1 MIPMQASPDLLEQ
14 LTTRL
19 AALEQRVAT
28 LEHRPP
34 SPTALPAP
42 APTQAAHSE
51 PAVAESPATGGIFS
65 QIGIALLGIAGAYVL
80 RAAAAAAFLPRGLV
94 AAIAVL
100 YSLAW
105 LAAGARIVPRRA
117 SAGILFAATSI
128 LILAPMLWEM
138 FLGFHAISGLVSALI
153 LALYAATATAL
164 AFRRAQAP
172 VFATAYL
179 GASISAIALSI
190 ATHEAADFAALLVA
204 MAVVCEI
211 LRLRGRSPSIRAL
224 VLLAAD
230 FAAWM
235 VLFLYRSPAAL
246 TGYPPLPVAAAIA
259 IGCAVQPISAAS
271 IAVWAIRER
280 RTLAAFDILQAAI
293 AFLLAAAALIWM
305 LPASGPLVLGLL
317 SLALAAACYW
327 AAFGPL
333 RHIETRRNFRFFA
346 VCSIALFLTGAILP
360 MSPDSASAGLALTAV
375 AAALAA
381 NHLQSR
387 VIRLHAVLYL
397 VAAAALSGL
406 LTYAP
411 QCFIGSV
418 PPRPAWA
425 ILVVAASALAI
436 SIAGREQPAND
447 LEDQV
452 LDFIPLLLAA
462 LSIAALSARALL
474 GTASAAFALG
484 PHHIALLRT
493 IVLCTTALVLALAGA
508 RWRLPS
514 MLRVA
519 YVAIAL
525 VAVKLVFEDL
535 RHGRMEF
542 IAASIV
548 LVALTLMAVP
558 RLAQRLRRSSPSAA

>member
-1 MIPMQASPDLLEQ
+1 MQASPDLLE
-14 LTTRL
+14 LLLTRL

-28 LEHRPP
+28 LEDRPP
-34 SPTALPAP
+34 SPTALAP
-42 APTQAAHSE
+42 LAPSRAALSE
-51 PAVAESPATGGIFS
+51 PAAAESPATGGIFS
-65 QIGIALLGIAGAYVL
+65 VIGIALLGIAGAYVL
-80 RAAAAAAFLPRGLV
+80 RAVAASALLPRAVVAAF
-94 AAIAVL
+94 AVL

-117 SAGILFAATSI
+117 SAGILYAATSI

-138 FLGFHAISGLVSALI
+138 FLGFHAISGVVSALI

-164 AFRRAQAP
+164 AFRPAQAP

-190 ATHEAADFAALLVA
+190 ATHEPAAFAALLLA
-204 MAVVCEI
+204 MALVCEF
-211 LRLRGRSPSIRAL
+211 LRLRARSPSIRPL

-235 VLFLYRSPAAL
+235 LLFLYRSSLAPVGYPALPAAV
-246 TGYPPLPVAAAIA
+246 TVAV
-259 IGCAVQPISAAS
+259 GCALLPISAAG
-271 IAVWAIRER
+271 IAVWTIRER
-280 RTLAAFDILQAAI
+280 RTLAAFDIAQAAF
-293 AFLLAAAALIWM
+293 ASLLAAAALLWM

-333 RHIETRRNFRFFA
+333 RTVESRRNFRFFA
-346 VCSIALFLTGAILP
+346 VCSIALFLAGGIIPFTPAV
-360 MSPDSASAGLALTAV
+360 ASSGLALAAV
-375 AAALAA
+375 AATLAA
-381 NHLQSR
+381 NRLQSR
-387 VIRLHAVLYL
+387 VIRLHALLYL
-397 VAAAALSGL
+397 VVAAALSGL

-418 PPRPAWA
+418 PARPAWS
-425 ILVVAASALAI
+425 ILAVAASALAVC
-436 SIAGREQPAND
+436 IAARQHPGNE
-447 LEDQV
+447 LEDQILEIV
-452 LDFIPLLLAA
+452 PLLLAA
-462 LSIAALSARALL
+462 FSLAALSSRTLLWAASSAL
-474 GTASAAFALG
+474 ALG

-493 IVLCTTALVLALAGA
+493 IVFCATALVLALLGSH
-508 RWRLPS
+508 WRKPS

-525 VAVKLVFEDL
+525 VAVKLLFEDL

-558 RLAQRLRRSSPSAA
+558 RLAQRLRRSAS